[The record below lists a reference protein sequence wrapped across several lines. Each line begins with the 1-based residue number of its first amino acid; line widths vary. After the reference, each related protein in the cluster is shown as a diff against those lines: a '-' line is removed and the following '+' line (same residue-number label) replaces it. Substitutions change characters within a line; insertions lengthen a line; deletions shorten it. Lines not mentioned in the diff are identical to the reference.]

1 MLENLKEEV
10 LEANL
15 DLVRHGLVIFTWGN
29 VSAIDRAS
37 GRVVIKPS
45 GVEYEAETGAVI
57 VERFR
62 SLDPLH
68 TPGVL
73 VKNHG
78 PFAWG
83 RDAHEAVYNATVL
96 EQVAKMAFITK
107 LLNPTAGIDPL
118 LVEKHFRRKHGPDA
132 YYGQK

>member
-1 MLENLKEEV
+1 MTH
-10 LEANL
+10 AQ
-15 DLVRHGLVIFTWGN
+15 
-29 VSAIDRAS
+29 ID
-37 GRVVIKPS
+37 GD
-45 GVEYEAETGAVI
+45 YEAETGAVI

-107 LLNPTAGIDPL
+107 LLNPTAGIAPL